1 MATHSSVFAWRIPMD
16 RGAWKAERMR
26 SNLGGCPGCA
36 MDEECYETKNLR
48 KTGLGK
54 YLAFALNH
62 LYMQIAY
69 LL

>member
-1 MATHSSVFAWRIPMD
+1 MN

-26 SNLGGCPGCA
+26 SNLGGCPGCE
-36 MDEECYETKNLR
+36 MNEECYETKNVG

-62 LYMQIAY
+62 LYMQITH

>member
-1 MATHSSVFAWRIPMD
+1 MD
-16 RGAWKAERMR
+16 RGAWKPERMR

-36 MDEECYETKNLR
+36 IDEECYETKDVR
-48 KTGLGK
+48 KTGLDK

-62 LYMQIAY
+62 LYMQVAY

>member
-1 MATHSSVFAWRIPMD
+1 MD
-16 RGAWKAERMR
+16 RRRLKSWKAERMR
-26 SNLGGCPGCA
+26 SHLVGYPGGE
-36 MDEECYETKNLR
+36 MDEECYETKNVG

-62 LYMQIAY
+62 LYMQITY